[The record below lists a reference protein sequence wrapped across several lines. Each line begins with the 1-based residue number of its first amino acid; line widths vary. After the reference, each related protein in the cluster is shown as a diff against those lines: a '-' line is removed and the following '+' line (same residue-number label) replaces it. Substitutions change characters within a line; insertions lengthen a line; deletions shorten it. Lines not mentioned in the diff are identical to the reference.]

1 MSAPGHTTGL
11 RAETFEN
18 IQLNAGIFILNA
30 DYSASG
36 ITNANT
42 LATAI
47 ANLKAG
53 TTSALGSDAKLLG
66 ATRGG
71 GSFQVTRET
80 REVEADGK
88 RYGFVGDTMVD
99 STDAQLSTTMIE
111 ITLENI
117 KAALPGATITGISPK
132 RTLKLKTAIGED
144 DYLDNVCWIGDTA
157 DGRLLLIALK
167 NGLNQADLNLTFA
180 DKNEGTIPVEFHAK
194 QDSVDDYDY
203 APFEI
208 IEFSPTT

>member
-11 RAETFEN
+11 TAETFEN
-18 IQLNAGIFILNA
+18 IQLNAGIFVINA
-30 DYSASG
+30 DYSTIA
-36 ITNANT
+36 NATT

-71 GSFQVTRET
+71 GSFQVKRDTRT
-80 REVEADGK
+80 VDADGK

-99 STDAQLSTTMIE
+99 SVDAQLSTTMIE
-111 ITLENI
+111 VTLKNI
-117 KAALPGATITGISPK
+117 KNALPGAAITGSSPK
-132 RTLKLKTAIGED
+132 RTLKLKTAIGPT
-144 DYLDNVCWIGDTA
+144 DYLDNICWIGDTA
-157 DGRLLLIALK
+157 GGKLILICLN
-167 NGLNQADLNLTFA
+167 NGLNQSDFNLTFQ
-180 DKNEGTIPVEFHAK
+180 DKNEGTIAVEFHAK

-203 APFEI
+203 APFEVV
-208 IEFSPTT
+208 EFSPAS